1 MQDRQYYVYVMTNRS
16 GMFYP
21 GMTNN
26 LVRRIAEHRRGL
38 SRFTHRYRMTRL
50 VYYETA
56 SDVTSAITRENQI
69 KPWRREK
76 KLTLIRRMN
85 PRLLDLSSEIE

>member
-16 GMFYP
+16 GMFYT

-26 LVRRIAEHRRGL
+26 LVRRMAEHRQGL
-38 SRFTHRYRMTRL
+38 SKFTHRYRMTRL
-50 VYYETA
+50 VYYETT
-56 SDVTSAITRENQI
+56 SDVTSAITREKQI

>member
-50 VYYETA
+50 VYYETT